1 MTYSSSLADES
12 RSLVLDASVLIN
24 LHASNY
30 GERILTAIPNDIV
43 VPKIVAG
50 ELEHETS
57 RKNGEHNF
65 LYDLIIRGKVTIA
78 DMTDE
83 EFDLFADL
91 TSGSPSLDDGEAATI
106 AIAANR
112 KLLPIID
119 EKKDRTRASN
129 LMAGQQPDWSLDL
142 LRHPIVLHILED
154 AHAND
159 ALYLALRD
167 GRMRVPAE
175 FSEYAVDLIGIE
187 RALDCSCL
195 PNFKRLV
202 RKGSIQSG

>member
-1 MTYSSSLADES
+1 MAAHFECWLGSIVPASRCSLEAHGFAASNTLKVTASGYRPSPPSTYSKPRGTTTPHEPQRYSRPAFQPHGSL
-12 RSLVLDASVLIN
+12 
-24 LHASNY
+24 
-30 GERILTAIPNDIV
+30 
-43 VPKIVAG
+43 
-50 ELEHETS
+50 
-57 RKNGEHNF
+57 
-65 LYDLIIRGKVTIA
+65 TIA

-91 TSGSPSLDDGEAATI
+91 TSGSPSLDDGEAAAI

-119 EKKDRTRASN
+119 EKKGRTRASN
-129 LMAGQQPDWSLDL
+129 LMAGQQPGWSLDL

-167 GRMRVPAE
+167 GRMCVPAE
-175 FSEYAVDLIGIE
+175 FSEYAVV
-187 RALDCSCL
+187 
-195 PNFKRLV
+195 FV
-202 RKGSIQSG
+202 